1 MTGSPDRLTR
11 AEAVLGHVFRNRDVL
26 ETALTHPSHATENNA
41 ESYERLEFLGDSV
54 LGFVVAEELFRSH
67 PEAPEGVLTNRKA
80 SVVTGQQLSAVGGE
94 LGLGELLRLGKG
106 EAASGKRG
114 RATRLENVFEAL
126 IGAVYLDG
134 GLEAARGVILRLL
147 GTAIESEVGL
157 VQAGGAKSLLQ
168 EYTQGKLASLPE
180 YRVVSESGDPHDPTF
195 VVDVIVNGAVAGSAA
210 GRSKKEAE
218 KAAATAALASLGVLE
233 TGE

>member
-1 MTGSPDRLTR
+1 MTGDAERLSK
-11 AEAVLGHVFRNRDVL
+11 AEAVLGYAFRDRVLL
-26 ETALTHPSHATENNA
+26 ETALTHPSHATEHTC

-54 LGFVVAEELFRSH
+54 LGFIVAEELYRAH

-80 SVVTGQQLSAVGGE
+80 SVVTGQRLSAVAGE

-106 EAASGKRG
+106 EALSGKRG
-114 RATRLENVFEAL
+114 RASRLENVFEAL

-134 GLEAARGVILRLL
+134 GLERARAVILRLL
-147 GTAIESEVGL
+147 GAAIDSDVGL

-168 EYTQGKLASLPE
+168 EYTQGTFSSLPE
-180 YRVVSESGDPHDPTF
+180 YRCVSEAGDPHDRTF
-195 VVDVIVNGAVAGSAA
+195 VVEVLVNGTVAGFAE

-218 KAAATAALASLGVLE
+218 KAAAAAALASLGVLK